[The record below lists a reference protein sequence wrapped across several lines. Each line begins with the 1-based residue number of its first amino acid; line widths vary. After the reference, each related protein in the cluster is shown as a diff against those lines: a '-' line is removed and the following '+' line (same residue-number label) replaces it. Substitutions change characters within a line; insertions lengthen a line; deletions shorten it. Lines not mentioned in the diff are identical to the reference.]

1 MGGKNYF
8 SFIKKLGDY
17 TSPMQKYT
25 KVYKCLRREGV
36 DTVFLL
42 ALLLVFLL
50 FFLLFLKLLGINFYL
65 KDVEVGIE
73 MAELPLTEVKTLT
86 KIF

>member
-1 MGGKNYF
+1 MGEKLL
-8 SFIKKLGDY
+8 FIHKEIGGLHF
-17 TSPMQKYT
+17 TNAKYK